1 MNICK
6 PVAILALLFAMPA
19 LPAAAQDE
27 PGVRHRLLMKGSVTA
42 VADDGIYLC
51 IGSRDGAA
59 AGQVLDVV
67 RVRKRPGTG
76 GKQRTGLRFAREHVG
91 RIEIVEIVD
100 EHFARAKTVEGDARE
115 GDLVELEKPEPVE
128 RP

>member
-1 MNICK
+1 MGIRK
-6 PVAILALLFAMPA
+6 LVAMLALLLAMPA
-19 LPAAAQDE
+19 LPSAAQDE

-59 AGQVLDVV
+59 AGQVLDVF

-76 GKQRTGLRFAREHVG
+76 GKQRTGLRFVREHVG
-91 RIEIVEIVD
+91 RLEIVEIVD
-100 EHFARAKTVEGDARE
+100 QHFARAKAVEGDARE
-115 GDLVELEKPEPVE
+115 GDLVELERPEPVG